1 VGVADLE
8 AAVEAQLRD
17 IAERG
22 VEPEEVR
29 RAQQRLQAAAIYARD
44 SLAGP
49 ANIVGAALATG
60 QTLDDVA
67 AWPDRIAA
75 VTPAQIQDA
84 ARAVFVERN
93 SATGVLLPE
102 HTS

>member
-1 VGVADLE
+1 MADLE
-8 AAVEAQLRD
+8 AAVEAQLRQ
-17 IAERG
+17 IAEQG
-22 VEPEEVR
+22 VEPDEVR
-29 RAQQRLQAAAIYARD
+29 RATQRMQAAAIYARD

-67 AWPDRIAA
+67 AWPDRIGA
-75 VTPAQIQDA
+75 VTPAQIQEA

-93 SATGVLLPE
+93 SVTGILLPE
-102 HTS
+102 RTS